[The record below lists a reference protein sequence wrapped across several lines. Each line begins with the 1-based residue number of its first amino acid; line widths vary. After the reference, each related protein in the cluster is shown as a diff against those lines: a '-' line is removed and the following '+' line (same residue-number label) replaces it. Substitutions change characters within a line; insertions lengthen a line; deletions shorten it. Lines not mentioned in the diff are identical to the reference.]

1 LASVSKKRNS
11 KFFFQGW
18 LDQTIIYRD
27 PVLTMNLKSR
37 VNDTDTDNLKKLI
50 KKRDEVKR
58 KMTLLKQDESIYE
71 NTFSPITK
79 RLETISNQLQ
89 EKGIANNFK
98 PKEEKQETFKQI
110 IPVENKLT
118 LSDRISKLQKRMDS
132 IKDEKLI

>member
-1 LASVSKKRNS
+1 
-11 KFFFQGW
+11 
-18 LDQTIIYRD
+18 
-27 PVLTMNLKSR
+27 MNLKSR

-89 EKGIANNFK
+89 EKGIETTLNLKKKNKKHLNKLFPSKINLLFRIESLNFK
-98 PKEEKQETFKQI
+98 KEWIQ
-110 IPVENKLT
+110 
-118 LSDRISKLQKRMDS
+118 
-132 IKDEKLI
+132 